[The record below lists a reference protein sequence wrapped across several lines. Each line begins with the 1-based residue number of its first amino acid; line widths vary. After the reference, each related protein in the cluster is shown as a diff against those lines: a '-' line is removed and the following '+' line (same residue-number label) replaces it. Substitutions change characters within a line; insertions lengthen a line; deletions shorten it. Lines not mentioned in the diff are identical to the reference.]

1 MEIINWLKKTRG
13 PDAIVIFV
21 EWYDY
26 TISDVVFALPKQ
38 KNDVIVA
45 IKNIFDEMDV
55 PNAEDIAIDV
65 KIRPGNERL
74 KETNYTQ
81 WKYSDFEKVGKDVV
95 LDAVL
100 DSINKSWDVNWEL
113 SGWYN
118 DGNDTWEFN
127 FRRHTFV

>member
-26 TISDVVFALPKQ
+26 TISDVVFALPEQ

-45 IKNIFDEMDV
+45 IKNIFGEMDV